1 MGLIPPF
8 LFDPPFLVSLL
19 LCFSGRMIPLYMP
32 LRRSDFRLFSHNSK
46 CVISSRPR
54 YRLIKYSFE
63 SKSSN
68 QRQKKRNKRL
78 WWKNHERENSPND
91 TSQQCTMTTRNLL
104 GIKSRDQ
111 VDDVFYQLHL
121 SRRIP
126 NSSYNFMSVRKLK
139 KLNRTDLFHV
149 KLSLWIISGIEKLAF
164 VNLLFMNGRVKSE
177 TGPLTISWVWWVGIF
192 QVRVFPGG
200 IFLEPI

>member
-1 MGLIPPF
+1 M
-8 LFDPPFLVSLL
+8 VSLL

-63 SKSSN
+63 LKSSN
-68 QRQKKRNKRL
+68 QRQKKEIKGCDGKTMREKILRMISVNNAL
-78 WWKNHERENSPND
+78 WP
-91 TSQQCTMTTRNLL
+91 TRKLL

-126 NSSYNFMSVRKLK
+126 NLSYNFMSVRKLK
-139 KLNRTDLFHV
+139 KLKRTDLFHV
-149 KLSLWIISGIEKLAF
+149 KLNLWIINGTEKLQF

-177 TGPLTISWVWWVGIF
+177 TGPLTICWVWWVGIF
-192 QVRVFPGG
+192 QLRVFPGG
-200 IFLEPI
+200 IFLEPT